1 VNATAAIAWDRK
13 MFVSA
18 PMANIIARIAGRP
31 AKSAWPISMTNEP
44 VRVVFHLDQDLRLI
58 GVLCGAVQFQA
69 LHAGLEPD
77 AGDLLAK
84 ATEDVCR
91 ATLSEFPGDSE
102 NLDVTV
108 DTFADRIEI
117 AIHNRGQSIPAVG
130 LEMFAPFDAS
140 GGGMGGV
147 NGLELL
153 SRVDRVLYNTE
164 DGVARTTLVKFFPAH
179 H

>member
-1 VNATAAIAWDRK
+1 
-13 MFVSA
+13 
-18 PMANIIARIAGRP
+18 
-31 AKSAWPISMTNEP
+31 MTNEP
-44 VRVVFHLDQDLRLI
+44 VRIVFHLDQDPRLV

-77 AGDLLAK
+77 AGDMLAK

-91 ATLSEFPGDSE
+91 ATLSDLPVDSG

-108 DTFADRIEI
+108 DTFADRIEV
-117 AIHNRGQSIPAVG
+117 AIHCHGQSIPAVG
-130 LEMFAPFDAS
+130 LEMFAAFEA
-140 GGGMGGV
+140 GGEGMRGV

-164 DGVARTTLVKFFPAH
+164 DGVARTTLVKFLPAH